1 MNKFKL
7 DITGLFGRTDFSLEM
22 DRPIKF
28 LTGLNGSGKSTVLKL
43 LYAIYHR
50 DSDFVAGVPFELLSY
65 TDDNY
70 HVSIAKKTPD
80 ETISLSLP
88 KKRPMFRYIYMPDC
102 GDYVS
107 TRIFAPFKG
116 ETPDMTDRRHIIP
129 YNSLMAQRP
138 LNPKKSDSRSKTFS
152 LFRRLWDDNHAY
164 LKLPDIGTKFP
175 GNFISK
181 QTRKP
186 VHYEK
191 LSNGEKRWYMLLYT
205 LVFLV
210 GKGDVLLLDSPE
222 HFLHISWHKKIINI
236 MRGIMRSKPFHC
248 LIVTNSP
255 FIIEENWEDS
265 VDIGV
270 QEGILGSANQ
280 RDD

>member
-50 DSDFVAGVPFELLSY
+50 DGNFIAGVPFELLSY
-65 TDDNY
+65 KDDNY
-70 HVSIAKKTPD
+70 DVSVVKKTPD
-80 ETISLSLP
+80 ETVSLSLP
-88 KKRPMFRYIYMPDC
+88 KKRPTFRYIYMPDC
-102 GDYVS
+102 GDSVF

-116 ETPDMTDRRHIIP
+116 EIPDMTDRRHTIP
-129 YNSLMAQRP
+129 YNSWMAQRP

-152 LFRRLWDDNHAY
+152 LFRKLWDDNHAY
-164 LKLPDIGTKFP
+164 LKLPDFGKLP

-181 QTRKP
+181 QTREP
-186 VHYEK
+186 VYYEK

-210 GKGDVLLLDSPE
+210 RKGDVLLLDSPE
-222 HFLHISWHKKIINI
+222 HFLHIAWHKKIVNI
-236 MRGIMRSKPFHC
+236 MKDIMKSKPFHC
-248 LIVTNSP
+248 LMVTNSP
-255 FIIEENWEDS
+255 FVIEEDWKDTIS
-265 VDIGV
+265 IGV
-270 QEGILGSANQ
+270 QEGILGNKQ
-280 RDD
+280 KN